1 MLDGYETDDKGF
13 VNIREL
19 AEPVLRQLVRETINA
34 MSVREG
40 EAPASRPEATEA
52 PNRSTSPGG
61 VWTNSKGEK
70 LTLKYED
77 DLWYIYS
84 GLSLEMA
91 FDTREEAGEYL
102 AEEGFSPL
110 KG

>member
-1 MLDGYETDDKGF
+1 M
-13 VNIREL
+13 
-19 AEPVLRQLVRETINA
+19 AEPELRRLVKASITA
-34 MSVREG
+34 LSVRKDEDSVSPSVYSG
-40 EAPASRPEATEA
+40 SKDASLQNT
-52 PNRSTSPGG
+52 STGG
-61 VWTNSKGEK
+61 VWANAKGEK

-91 FDTREEAGEYL
+91 FETREEAGEYL
-102 AEEGFSPL
+102 AEEGFSPF